1 MTATVK
7 RLAIALALSLAVNLF
22 LAGFFT
28 MRALHGRR
36 HHPRGHHGHFMGPRG
51 MAGGDP
57 AIKQAMRRVMQR
69 RDGDFRAHK
78 QRLHDARAGV
88 SAAFG
93 AEPFDGAALGR
104 ALAGLRAQTAESQ
117 RLMHEALI
125 EVAPQLTAEQRSRL
139 ARRALDREPGGR
151 PGGPR

>member
-1 MTATVK
+1 MTPTVK

-51 MAGGDP
+51 LSGGDP
-57 AIKQAMRRVMQR
+57 AIKQAMRRAMQR
-69 RDGDFRAHK
+69 RDGEFRAHK
-78 QRLHDARAGV
+78 QRLHDARATV

-93 AEPFDGAALGR
+93 AEPFDAAALQR
-104 ALAGLRAQTAESQ
+104 ALEGLRADTAESQ
-117 RLMHEALI
+117 RLMHDALM
-125 EVAPQLTAEQRSRL
+125 EVAPGLTAEQRARL
-139 ARRALDREPGGR
+139 ARRALEREPGGR
-151 PGGPR
+151 PGGRR